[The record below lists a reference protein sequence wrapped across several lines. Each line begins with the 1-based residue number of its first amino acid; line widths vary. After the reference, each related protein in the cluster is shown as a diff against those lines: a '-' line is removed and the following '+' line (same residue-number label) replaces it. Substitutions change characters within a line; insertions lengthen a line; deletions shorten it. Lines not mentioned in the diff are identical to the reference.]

1 MMIERN
7 ISKNLIAAL
16 SDRPVVLLN
25 GARQTGKST
34 LAQWIGRQRS
44 LSYLTLDDVTVLSS
58 ARKDPAGFISEL
70 QGGVILDEVQRAPE
84 LFLAIKAEVDRN
96 RVAGRFLLTGSANIF
111 LLPKISEYL
120 VGRMEIL
127 TLWPLSQDELQS
139 RRAVFIDG
147 AFSEKFPL
155 ITDPELNRKSLI
167 GRLAAGGYPEVQ
179 FLSPA
184 DRRKAWFS
192 SYVTTL
198 VQRDVRDLSNV
209 EGLHEMPRLLSL
221 LAAQSASLLNVS
233 ELSRNTGLPQMT
245 LKRYLTL
252 LQATFL
258 VHLVPAWF
266 GNIGKRLIKSPRVY
280 LNDAGLLTYL
290 NGMDT
295 DRLLESPEKMGHILE
310 NFVVAELMKQITW
323 SQTQPRVF
331 YYRTAAGQ
339 EVDVVLENAAGKIV
353 GIEVKSAATVTARDF
368 KGLQDLSAALGER
381 FLRGLLLYPGP
392 NTVPFGN
399 KLYAVPLS
407 ALWKLVA
414 E

>member
-1 MMIERN
+1 MIERN
-7 ISKNLIAAL
+7 ISKKLIAAL

-44 LSYLTLDDVTVLSS
+44 LSYLTLDEVTVLSS

-70 QGGVILDEVQRAPE
+70 EGGVILDEVQRAPE
-84 LFLAIKAEVDRN
+84 LFLAIKTEVDRN
-96 RVAGRFLLTGSANIF
+96 RAPGRFLLTGSANIF

-120 VGRMEIL
+120 VGRIEIL

-139 RRAVFIDG
+139 RHAVFIDD

-155 ITDPELNRKSLI
+155 LTDPELSRKSI
-167 GRLAAGGYPEVQ
+167 IDRLVAGGYPEVQ
-179 FLSPA
+179 FLSPG

-192 SYVTTL
+192 SYITTL
-198 VQRDVRDLSNV
+198 LQRDVRELSNI
-209 EGLHEMPRLLSL
+209 EGLHEMPRLLAL
-221 LAAQSASLLNVS
+221 LAAQSASLLNIS
-233 ELSRNTGLPQMT
+233 ELSRNTGVTQMT

-258 VHLVPAWF
+258 LHLVPAWF
-266 GNIGKRLIKSPRVY
+266 SNIGKRLIKTPKVY
-280 LNDAGLLTYL
+280 LNDTGLLTYL
-290 NGMDT
+290 TGMDRE
-295 DRLLESPEKMGHILE
+295 RLSESPERMGNILE
-310 NFVVAELMKQITW
+310 NFVVAELMKQATW
-323 SQTQPRVF
+323 SQIQPRVL

-353 GIEVKSAATVTARDF
+353 GIEVKSAATVTAQDF
-368 KGLQDLSAALGER
+368 KGLKDLSTALGER
-381 FLRGLLLYPGP
+381 FLRGLVLYLGQ

-399 KLYAVPLS
+399 RLYAVPLS